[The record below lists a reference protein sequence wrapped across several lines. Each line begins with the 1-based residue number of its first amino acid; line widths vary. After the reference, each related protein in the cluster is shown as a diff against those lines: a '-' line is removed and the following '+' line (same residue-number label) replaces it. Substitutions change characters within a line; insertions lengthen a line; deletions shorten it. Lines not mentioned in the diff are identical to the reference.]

1 MMIHHLAPDSSF
13 TRAAAPA
20 VLPSVLPPG
29 LLENGRPSFRHPKRN
44 PASADTLAVAQRA
57 APCRI

>member
-1 MMIHHLAPDSSF
+1 MMIHRLALDSSL

-29 LLENGRPSFRHPKRN
+29 IPEYGRPSFRHPKRN
-44 PASADTLAVAQRA
+44 PASADTLAIAQQVS
-57 APCRI
+57 PCRI